1 MDYSQPSQIHGLKP
15 KGSNHGGRAVGMKHL
30 PRGVEDVVDGARDDA
45 RVGVG
50 VVRGECHAA
59 AGLPIGEIHPVD
71 GGGREG
77 GSSPSG
83 RSTTVGRWSCS
94 AAGRSAAPPHLIWM
108 WGGGRGRGGANDEHA
123 RGRGSA
129 LGLGMADG
137 GDADGGRARNVR

>member
-1 MDYSQPSQIHGLKP
+1 MDYSQPRQTHGLKP
-15 KGSNHGGRAVGMKHL
+15 KGSNHGSRAVGMKHL

-50 VVRGECHAA
+50 VVRGECLAA

-108 WGGGRGRGGANDEHA
+108 WGGGCEEEEEPTMSTRGVVARCWGWGWRTATTQTEAEHA
-123 RGRGSA
+123 T
-129 LGLGMADG
+129 
-137 GDADGGRARNVR
+137 

>member
-1 MDYSQPSQIHGLKP
+1 MDYSQPRQTHGLKP
-15 KGSNHGGRAVGMKHL
+15 KGSNHGSRAVGMKHL

-50 VVRGECHAA
+50 VVRGECLAA

-94 AAGRSAAPPHLIWM
+94 AAGRSVAPPHLIWM
-108 WGGGRGRGGANDEHA
+108 WGGGGEEEEEPTMSTRGVVARRWGWGWRTAATQTEAEHA
-123 RGRGSA
+123 T
-129 LGLGMADG
+129 
-137 GDADGGRARNVR
+137 